1 MAKKPAQTGRSAK
14 RSTAPNS
21 RDSRKTG
28 ISAKARVG
36 RPVGAKSKGTGTQR
50 RQTTKAAQP
59 SREARAPAID
69 VMALHDE
76 LVQELSGH
84 QERMLEEFRAKL
96 EALEHEVATLR
107 DEVTK
112 LSNMA
117 AEGEEEE
124 AEAGPPSEE

>member
-28 ISAKARVG
+28 ISAKARSGG
-36 RPVGAKSKGTGTQR
+36 RSAPRARGRGTQR

>member
-1 MAKKPAQTGRSAK
+1 MAKKPAQTGRNAK
-14 RSTAPNS
+14 RTTITKGRES
-21 RDSRKTG
+21 RGAAASADTRAAKRPAG
-28 ISAKARVG
+28 AKA
-36 RPVGAKSKGTGTQR
+36 KGTTRQR
-50 RQTTKAAQP
+50 RTVTKTAEP
-59 SREARAPAID
+59 SRRRAAPSID

-84 QERMLEEFRAKL
+84 QEGVLEDFRAKL

-117 AEGEEEE
+117 AEEEDEE
-124 AEAGPPSEE
+124 AAGPPEE